1 MSETMYLFLVPIAIS
16 LALIPLRRQRPIY
29 WWLALVTLVVGG
41 MVLAVRGEL
50 DWLHVGQG
58 ALLAGIPL
66 TVMLCALRVDVF
78 RRRLY
83 LIPILGPVFY
93 LAGVSLS
100 LAIGVATGVL
110 EP

>member
-1 MSETMYLFLVPIAIS
+1 MSETVYLLVIPIAVS
-16 LALIPLRRQRPIY
+16 LGLVPLRRRQPIY
-29 WWLALVTLVVGG
+29 WWLALVVLVMVGMIIG
-41 MVLAVRGEL
+41 ARGQA
-50 DWLHVGQG
+50 DWLHLEQG
-58 ALLAGIPL
+58 ALLTGVPL
-66 TVMLCALRVDVF
+66 TSMLCALRADVF

-83 LIPILGPVFY
+83 LIPVLGPVFY